1 MSGAKKKIRVAF
13 KDGLM
18 SDSQSLDSKD
28 KSKQKDLSKIVER
41 QRIEKLNAMYIKNL
55 EAQAQRKLLYK
66 SLDFTR
72 AVKNPLDG

>member
-28 KSKQKDLSKIVER
+28 KSKQKSSSKIVER

-66 SLDFTR
+66 SLDLTR

>member
-66 SLDFTR
+66 SLDLTR